1 MGNDQILAY
10 FKKHQKHFKKQL
22 KLVIVN
28 KDDKY
33 VFKIRKSTKHLQALF
48 YFIEQY
54 SPESFQE
61 SKPVRSIKKL
71 FRRIGE
77 VHDHQVLHQLV
88 LKYEA
93 ILLINFKPL
102 RQFIEK
108 QEKYYIKECK
118 KYLKKFDQKLIH
130 DVERQIRILQISNDF
145 SLNEKVKE
153 YIEHKEEVIR
163 MLSHFLNNDEKLHIV
178 RIALKDIHFLTEIR
192 KDIEEDYKE
201 RHDQILELE
210 KHLQKWHDNVLLLNK
225 IELFLQNDIKISKAD
240 QIDYNLFVTL
250 IKIRKD
256 ELLAGAK
263 VLLTQLFKV
272 NFTENEL
279 A

>member
-1 MGNDQILAY
+1 MGKDQILAY

-22 KLVIVN
+22 KLVIEN

-33 VFKIRKSTKHLQALF
+33 VFKIRKSTKRLQALF
-48 YFIEQY
+48 YFVEQY

-61 SKPVRSIKKL
+61 SKPVKSFKKL

-77 VHDHQVLHQLV
+77 VHDHQVLHELA
-88 LKYEA
+88 LKYEE
-93 ILLINFKPL
+93 ILLINYKPF

-118 KYLKKFDQKLIH
+118 KFLKKFDTKTIH
-130 DVERQIRILQISNDF
+130 EVERQIRILQIENDF
-145 SLNEKVKE
+145 SLSEKVKE

-163 MLSHFLNNDEKLHIV
+163 MLSHFLNNEEKLHLV
-178 RIALKDIHFLTEIR
+178 RIALKDIRFLTEIR
-192 KDIEEDYKE
+192 KDIEADYKE
-201 RHDQILELE
+201 RHDQVIELE
-210 KHLQKWHDNVLLLNK
+210 KHLQQWHDNLLLLNK
-225 IELFLQNDIKISKAD
+225 IELFLQNDIDISKAD
-240 QIDYNLFVTL
+240 QIDYNLLVSL
-250 IKIRKD
+250 IRIRKE

-272 NFTENEL
+272 NFTENE
-279 A
+279 